1 MELYLSAKSKKN
13 ISYTPEYIHITL
25 PTGIKVT
32 LDVRGEITHS
42 SDGLNCRVKG
52 ELIPWIITDTEG
64 AKGVINE
71 LYKMPDE
78 LIEKWFCE
86 ALVCNSFN
94 HAIEFMIEVYP
105 VSENLDNTDDELTDG
120 RGTIEY
126 TCNNEIVTKGFIFK
140 TEIMN

>member
-1 MELYLSAKSKKN
+1 MKLYLTAKSKKN

-25 PTGIKVT
+25 TTGTKIT

-52 ELIPWIITDTEG
+52 ELIPWIITDAEG

-71 LYKMPDE
+71 LYEMPDE
-78 LIEKWFCE
+78 LIEKWFSE

-94 HAIEFMIEVYP
+94 HATEIIIEVYSAP
-105 VSENLDNTDDELTDG
+105 ENFDFKGDELADG

-126 TCNNEIVTKGFIFK
+126 VCNNETVVKGFTFK
-140 TEIMN
+140 TEIIN